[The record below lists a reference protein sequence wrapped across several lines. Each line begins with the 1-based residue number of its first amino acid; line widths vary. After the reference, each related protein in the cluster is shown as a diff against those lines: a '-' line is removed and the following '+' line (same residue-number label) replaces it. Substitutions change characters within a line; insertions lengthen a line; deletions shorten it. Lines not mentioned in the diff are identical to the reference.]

1 MEFKFKKDV
10 NLDKRKEASLTLLNN
25 EPKKVPIILEKDP
38 NCKLEGI
45 GKSRYLILR
54 SFTVN
59 KFISL
64 IRQSVKIPEN
74 DALFLSAKG
83 KYSIT
88 GETTIDEVYKKY
100 KDKEDNF
107 LYIMY
112 STQLVYG

>member
-10 NLDKRKEASLTLLNN
+10 DLDKRKEASLNLLRS

-38 NCKLEGI
+38 TCKLEGI
-45 GKSRYLILR
+45 AKTRYLILR
-54 SFTVN
+54 TFTVN
-59 KFISL
+59 KFIAL
-64 IRQSVKIPEN
+64 IRQSMKIHEN

-107 LYIMY
+107 LYIRY
-112 STQLVYG
+112 STQVVYG

>member
-10 NLDKRKEASLTLLNN
+10 SLDKRKEASQTLLRN
-25 EPKKVPIILEKDP
+25 ETKKVPIILEKDP

-59 KFISL
+59 KFIAL
-64 IRQSVKIPEN
+64 IRQSMKIPEN

>member
-10 NLDKRKEASLTLLNN
+10 DLDKRKEASLTLLRN

-38 NCKLEGI
+38 NCKFEGI
-45 GKSRYLILR
+45 AKTRYLILR
-54 SFTVN
+54 TFTVN
-59 KFISL
+59 KFIAL
-64 IRQSVKIPEN
+64 IRESVKIPEN

>member
-10 NLDKRKEASLTLLNN
+10 SLDKRKEASQTLLNK

-45 GKSRYLILR
+45 AKTRHLILR
-54 SFTVN
+54 SFTIN
-59 KFISL
+59 KFIAL
-64 IRQSVKIPEN
+64 IRQSIKISES

-100 KDKEDNF
+100 KDKDDNF

-112 STQLVYG
+112 STEVVYG